1 MLLKYSGN
9 DIFIF
14 GSGASLDLI
23 DSETFN
29 NKFKIGLNNV
39 DHKYVMNV
47 SILNSNWFTN
57 SLNSEGHNSK
67 IYITKKEISNN
78 AIDQLICR
86 ESSNPTINQEIIG
99 LEEILIADPL
109 FLTALNLCLKI
120 SSIRNAPQNVYF
132 LGFDFD
138 FDEGFSRGLEVNF
151 AGDGPEIKQLKIN
164 SQKQV
169 FKQVQR
175 EKRFE
180 SLIITHVG
188 VQEFSNLTPTAF
200 NIKHKKLTIQQADIF
215 FNRSPVEITAE
226 ITTNHLGQI
235 SRAEEMVIRAKKN
248 GANLVKFQMRNVDTF
263 YSRAELSSPYISPF
277 GNTYGDYRH
286 ALEFS
291 DSEFQQINEICTK
304 LDIKWF
310 VSVLDEF
317 SYKRA
322 IKVGSKMI
330 KLPSTISEKKSYL
343 LNVAESYKGEI
354 VISTGMTDESYAKW
368 ILETFKIQEKI
379 YLLHTN
385 SSYPT
390 PIEDCNILVLNKYR
404 EFAAQNKR
412 IIPGYSSHDRGSFG
426 SILAVAC
433 GARMIEKH
441 VKLGS
446 TDWLHFDE
454 VAVDLLDESFYEFV
468 SDIRKAEIAL
478 GSDAKQ
484 ITRSE
489 HHKY

>member
-14 GSGASLDLI
+14 GAGASLDLI
-23 DSETFN
+23 DSETFR

-39 DHKYVMNV
+39 DHKYVMDISV
-47 SILNSNWFTN
+47 LNSQWFTN
-57 SLNSEGHNSK
+57 TSNSEGHNSK
-67 IYITKKEISNN
+67 IYITKNEISNN
-78 AIDQLICR
+78 KINQLVCR
-86 ESSNPTINQEIIG
+86 ETSDSSKIQEIVC
-99 LEEILIADPL
+99 LEEVLIANPL
-109 FLTALNLCLKI
+109 FITALNLCSKVAG
-120 SSIRNAPQNVYF
+120 IRNSVQNVYF

-138 FDEGFSRGLEVNF
+138 FGKGFSRGLEINF
-151 AGDGPEIKQLKIN
+151 AGDGPKIKELKIN
-164 SQKQV
+164 SQEQI
-169 FKQVQR
+169 FRQVQQ
-175 EKRFE
+175 EKFFE
-180 SLIITHVG
+180 NLVINHVG
-188 VQEFSNLTPTAF
+188 VREFSNFTPTAF
-200 NIKHKKLTIQQADIF
+200 NIKQKAAPIQQSEILL
-215 FNRSPVEITAE
+215 NGSPVEITAE

-235 SRAEEMVIRAKKN
+235 NRAEEMINRAKKS
-248 GANLVKFQMRNVDTF
+248 GANLVKFQMRDVDTF
-263 YSRAELSSPYISPF
+263 YSAAELCSPYVSPF
-277 GNTYGDYRH
+277 GDTYGDYRH

-291 DSEFQQINEICTK
+291 DSEFQQINEICEK
-304 LDIKWF
+304 LEIKWF
-310 VSVLDEF
+310 ISVLDEI

-322 IKVGSKMI
+322 LKVGSKMI

-343 LNVAESYKGEI
+343 QNVADSYKGEI

-404 EFAAQNKR
+404 EFAAQNRR

-426 SILAVAC
+426 SVLAVAC

-454 VAVDLLDESFYEFV
+454 VALDLLDDSFHDFV
-468 SDIRKAEIAL
+468 LDIRKAEIAL
-478 GSDAKQ
+478 GSDTKQ
-484 ITRSE
+484 ITPSE